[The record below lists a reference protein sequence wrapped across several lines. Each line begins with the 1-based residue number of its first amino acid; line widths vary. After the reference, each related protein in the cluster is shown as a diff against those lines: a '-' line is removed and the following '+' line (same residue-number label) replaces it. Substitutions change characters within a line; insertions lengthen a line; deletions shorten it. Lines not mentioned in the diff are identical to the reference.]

1 MVTTARAQEDQRW
14 TRTKATG
21 MKCNNQKSAFNNN
34 DRPGRC
40 QKLYEMATKTNGVGA
55 GCEKRHW
62 VPVVLIY
69 CWSWN
74 NTNLILINFRMRASK
89 ALLFAE
95 KVTVGLSMHACLVNC
110 GGVSRSL
117 DSLCL
122 QGKSLFIR
130 IV

>member
-62 VPVVLIY
+62 ALVVLAAGPGI
-69 CWSWN
+69 
-74 NTNLILINFRMRASK
+74 
-89 ALLFAE
+89 
-95 KVTVGLSMHACLVNC
+95 
-110 GGVSRSL
+110 
-117 DSLCL
+117 
-122 QGKSLFIR
+122 IR
-130 IV
+130 I